1 MSVLLHTRDLAI
13 GYVDK
18 KQKKILQKDITVSLA
33 AGQIVSLIGQ
43 NGVGKTT
50 FIKSLSGLLEHLGGK
65 IYYRDKPLEKISR
78 NEMATLLS
86 IVLTEKPGNLN
97 LTVGELIAL
106 GRHPYSSWL
115 GVLSQED
122 KNAVEAAINRTRINY
137 LVDKKIYQ
145 LSDGQLQKVMI
156 ARALA
161 QETPLIF
168 LDEPTAHLDLH
179 NKIEIMMLLREISA
193 SGKGVLIS
201 THDLQL
207 STQLSDEL
215 WLFNFN
221 QPVVTGIP
229 EALILDG
236 SLAETLYLSDEE
248 YDMMHGTVELPP
260 TGKRISVKGEGRRKF
275 WTERALKRIGYKVE
289 EGQKEEVLVSLDSWV
304 FNGSKF
310 STLNELVLAL
320 KSNA

>member
-1 MSVLLHTRDLAI
+1 MSVLLHTKDLAI

-18 KQKKILQKDITVSLA
+18 KQEKILQKGISVSLA

-50 FIKSLSGLLEHLGGK
+50 FIKSLSGLLEHLGGE
-65 IYYRDKPLEKISR
+65 IYYRDKRLDKIGR

-122 KNAVEAAINRTRINY
+122 KDAVGAAIDRTRINY
-137 LVDKKIYQ
+137 IVDKKIYQ

-179 NKIEIMMLLREISA
+179 NKIEIMMLLREIAA

-221 QPVVTGIP
+221 QPVITGIP
-229 EALILDG
+229 EGLILDG

-248 YDMMHGTVELPP
+248 YDMMHGTIELPR
-260 TGKRISVKGEGRRKF
+260 TSQRIAVKGEGRRKF
-275 WTERALKRIGYKVE
+275 WTERALKRIGYTVDEQSRTTVE
-289 EGQKEEVLVSLDSWV
+289 VDIDHWRYNEQLVS
-304 FNGSKF
+304 
-310 STLNELVLAL
+310 TLSELLQL
-320 KSNA
+320 IK